1 MGFFGF
7 IWLTLLQMQIPLIA
21 VLLMMLP
28 MAIDGISQLV
38 GLRESNNVLRF
49 LTGFMFT
56 FGFVSLLVK

>member
-1 MGFFGF
+1 MGFFGL
-7 IWLTLLQMQIPLIA
+7 IWLTLLQIQIPPIA